1 MIILIV
7 AFHSFSAYLASQP
20 GSPSDFD
27 HAPDD
32 WTALRIVDSER
43 WVGFDLFSA
52 FNFLYLMQLMFFLS
66 GLFVWSSLQRKGW
79 RDFLL
84 HRTFRLG
91 IPFLLGTYLLIP
103 LALYPVYRVTAI
115 DQSWPAFGVHYKALP
130 STPTGPMWFLWVLM
144 VLDVC
149 AVPLLRLAPMTP
161 RVLQSLLARA
171 DVHPSWLFGIVICV
185 SAAAYLPL
193 SVCYPPW
200 KWVSF
205 GPFAVQ
211 ATFALQY
218 VIYFLFGVIVGRCG
232 LDSGLLDVNGAL
244 VKQWGRWAI
253 GGFCS
258 FLIWLMPTALIIKVP
273 GAQVAIL
280 RLIGDLGLVGFA
292 AAACFGFV
300 SFSLRFG
307 GARWPIIESIS
318 ENAFAIYFFHFLFV
332 LWAQFAFLALP
343 LPAIIKGISVLIV
356 SLLLS
361 WLTSIGAWRTLMVI
375 RPVLRYTLLIPGG
388 PGR

>member
-79 RDFLL
+79 REFLL

-130 STPTGPMWFLWVLM
+130 STPTGPMWFLWFLM
-144 VLDVC
+144 VLDIC
-149 AVPLLRLAPMTP
+149 AVPLLRLAPTRP
-161 RVLQSLLARA
+161 RVLQRLLSHAN
-171 DVHPSWLFGIVICV
+171 VHPGWPFAVVICI

-193 SVCYPPW
+193 SVLYPPW
-200 KWVSF
+200 KSVGF

-218 VIYFLFGVIVGRCG
+218 LIYFLFGVLVGQWG
-232 LDSGLLDVNGAL
+232 LDRGLLDVNGAV
-244 VKQWGRWAI
+244 VKQWRYWAI
-253 GGFCS
+253 GSFCS
-258 FLIWLMPTALIIKVP
+258 FLVWLIPTALIIKVP
-273 GAQVAIL
+273 GAQVTIL
-280 RLIGDLGLVGFA
+280 RLISDLGLVSFVG
-292 AAACFGFV
+292 AACFGFV
-300 SFSLRFG
+300 GFSLRFG
-307 GARWPIIESIS
+307 GARWPLIEGIS
-318 ENAFAIYFFHFLFV
+318 ENAFGIYFFHFLFV

-343 LPAIIKGISVLIV
+343 LPAIIKGGSVLIV
-356 SLLLS
+356 SLVLS
-361 WLTSIGAWRTLMVI
+361 WLTSIGAWRMLMLA
-375 RPVLRYTLLIPGG
+375 RPLLGYSELIPSG
-388 PGR
+388 PGK